1 MLSQAVHAM
10 GFRPALG
17 LARVRADLA
26 GPARRH
32 GFKGETLA
40 MKAQPLAAWAV
51 VMVAS
56 LCAVFAQPA
65 RAQAPDSVYVAGSVT
80 VDVTAGSGAAARE
93 QAIEQA
99 EALGFQ
105 RVARRVTLASD
116 RAALGEPQATGVALQ
131 RMVLRVDV
139 EDESNPTATRYRAQ
153 LSVRMNP
160 DLVRSHL
167 RNAGYTV
174 VETRASP
181 LLVIPGSAGVT
192 PQAAAIWREVWE
204 RSGYAGDLV
213 PIAVAPATAP
223 TSPEWSRVDDIARA
237 ASASGALFANLT
249 VSGQTYRAAVVE
261 TGPNMANRA
270 RGTLD
275 ARASGTSEVA
285 IRAALVSLAQ
295 QVNDLVQEEWKSS
308 ILTGVGEP
316 VRLTVSALY
325 GSRDDWNR
333 IKQGLQGSARLISAI
348 SIDAVARD
356 GAVVSFSYVG
366 TMQQLTDELRRNGL
380 TLTDE
385 PQGMELRAGRP

>member
-1 MLSQAVHAM
+1 
-10 GFRPALG
+10 
-17 LARVRADLA
+17 
-26 GPARRH
+26 
-32 GFKGETLA
+32 

-51 VMVAS
+51 VMVAA

-105 RVARRVTLASD
+105 RVARRVTLASE

-139 EDESNPTATRYRAQ
+139 EDEGNPTATRYRAQ

-167 RNAGYTV
+167 RNAGYTI

-181 LLVIPGSAGVT
+181 LLVIPGSAGVS
-192 PQAAAIWREVWE
+192 PQAATIWREVWE
-204 RSGYAGDLV
+204 QSGYAGDLV

-223 TSPEWSRVDDIARA
+223 TSPEWTRVDDIARA

-261 TGPNMANRA
+261 TGPNIANRS
-270 RGTLD
+270 RGTVE
-275 ARASGTSEVA
+275 ARASGTSETAV
-285 IRAALVSLAQ
+285 RAALVNLAQ
-295 QVNDLVQEEWKSS
+295 QVNDLVQEEWKAST
-308 ILTGVGEP
+308 LTGAGEP
-316 VRLTVSALY
+316 VRVTVSALY
-325 GSRDDWNR
+325 ASRDDWNR

-348 SIDAVARD
+348 SIDAVSRE

-366 TMQQLTDELRRNGL
+366 TTQQLTDELRRNGL
-380 TLTDE
+380 TLTNG
-385 PQGMELRAGRP
+385 PLGMELRVNRP